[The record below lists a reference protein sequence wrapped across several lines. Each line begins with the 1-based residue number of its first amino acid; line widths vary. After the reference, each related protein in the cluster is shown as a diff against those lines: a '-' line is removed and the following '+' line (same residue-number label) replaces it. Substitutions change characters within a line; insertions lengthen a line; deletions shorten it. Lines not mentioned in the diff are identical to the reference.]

1 MSRRTDRF
9 PRVGRLHRGY
19 HRRQVD
25 TFIHR
30 VEVSLQGVLPPVSA
44 AEIRRVGFEL
54 VHGGYDVAAVDAA
67 LDQLED
73 RSMSSAAAHAGR
85 RGLSDPES
93 EAAALREEIS
103 APYMRR
109 FPRAAALRRGY
120 DIDAVD
126 DFLDGVADTLAG
138 HLELDVEQVRSAAFP
153 PHRGGYDEDAVDELL
168 DRLVEL
174 MLVLRRTP
182 DPATS
187 PPPSAH
193 TDPGLAPPVY

>member
-1 MSRRTDRF
+1 MSRRRDRF

-25 TFIHR
+25 RFIHR

-44 AEIRRVGFEL
+44 AEIRRAGFEL

-67 LDQLED
+67 LDQLEE
-73 RSMSSAAAHAGR
+73 RSTDAAAAGR
-85 RGLSDPES
+85 RDRFDPES
-93 EAAALREEIS
+93 EAATLREEVA

-126 DFLDGVADTLAG
+126 DFLDGVADMLAG
-138 HLELDVEQVRSAAFP
+138 HQELLVEQVRSAAFP
-153 PHRGGYDEDAVDELL
+153 PRRGGYDEDAVDELL

-174 MLVLRRTP
+174 MLALGRTP
-182 DPATS
+182 DPASTQ
-187 PPPSAH
+187 PPPAR

>member
-9 PRVGRLHRGY
+9 PRVGRLRRGY

-25 TFIHR
+25 RFIHR

-44 AEIRRVGFEL
+44 AEIRRAGFEL

-67 LDQLED
+67 LDQLEE
-73 RSMSSAAAHAGR
+73 RSMTAAAAGR
-85 RGLSDPES
+85 RERFDPGS
-93 EAAALREEIS
+93 EAAALREEVA

-126 DFLDGVADTLAG
+126 DFLDRIADALAG
-138 HLELDVEQVRSAAFP
+138 QQVLAVEQIRSAAFP
-153 PHRGGYDEDAVDELL
+153 PRRGGYDEDAVDELL
-168 DRLVEL
+168 DRVVEL
-174 MLVLRRTP
+174 MLVTHGTP
-182 DPATS
+182 DPATT
-187 PPPSAH
+187 PPPPAR